1 MIGARSGTD
10 RPLRTLLAVDGGN
23 SKTDVAFVRE
33 DGTVL
38 ARARG
43 AGFVP
48 HSAGVAAAIDVVG
61 ETVRRAL
68 ASRPGLHSHLTA
80 DLADGALDGHS
91 PDGHV
96 DGHVDGHLDGLRTR
110 VAVPYADHIA
120 AYVAGA
126 DLPIEEDRLRDELL
140 ARGYGRSVA
149 VSNDTFALLRAG
161 ASTPWGVAVV
171 CGAGINAVGVA
182 PSGKVARFPA
192 LGTLSGDWGGGYGL
206 GEQTIFHAIRAE
218 DGRGPETALVD
229 VVRTCFGTRTVEE
242 VVIAIHFG
250 DLSIDRVHDLVP
262 PLLVAARTD
271 AIARSLI
278 ERLADEVVAM
288 GTVAMRRI
296 DLLGVPCE
304 VVLGGGVMTAGD
316 PLLMPLIE
324 QRFAEKAP
332 HARLVVA
339 DVPPIVGAAL
349 LGLDRLGAP
358 AEAYDRVREYFLS
371 PSQEAEEEPGSGED
385 AVPAPAPV
393 G

>member
-1 MIGARSGTD
+1 M
-10 RPLRTLLAVDGGN
+10 P
-23 SKTDVAFVRE
+23 
-33 DGTVL
+33 
-38 ARARG
+38 
-43 AGFVP
+43 
-48 HSAGVAAAIDVVG
+48 AAIDVVG

-68 ASRPGLHSHLTA
+68 GSRPGLRADLTA
-80 DLADGALDGHS
+80 HLADGALDGHS

-96 DGHVDGHLDGLRTR
+96 DGHLGDLRER
-110 VAVPYADHIA
+110 VAVPYVDHIA

-126 DLPIEEDRLRDELL
+126 DLPIEEERLRDELL
-140 ARGYGRSVA
+140 ARGYGRSVVVA
-149 VSNDTFALLRAG
+149 NDTFALLRAG
-161 ASTPWGVAVV
+161 ATTPWGVAVV

-182 PSGKVARFPA
+182 PSGKVSRFPA

-206 GEQTIFHAIRAE
+206 GEQTLFHAIRAE
-218 DGRGPETALVD
+218 DGRGPDTALVD
-229 VVRTCFGTRTVEE
+229 VVRTCFGTATVED
-242 VVIAIHFG
+242 VVLAIHFG
-250 DLSIDRVHDLVP
+250 DMSIDRLHDLVP
-262 PLLVAARTD
+262 PLLVAARSD

-278 ERLADEVVAM
+278 ERLADEVTAM
-288 GTVAMRRI
+288 GTVSMRRI
-296 DLLGVPCE
+296 DLLGGPCE

-324 QRFAEKAP
+324 QRFAEQAP
-332 HARLVVA
+332 HARLIVA

-371 PSQEAEEEPGSGED
+371 PSEQEAQEEPDSGED